1 MQIFQSGRRAGDKD
15 CEQDD
20 EKDDGGSDDGKMVN
34 HNHWQGFESDD
45 GDDAAATG
53 VLMTSIT
60 VLMMMK
66 QMSLTRKY

>member
-1 MQIFQSGRRAGDKD
+1 MVNRMTKRMMVAVMM
-15 CEQDD
+15 E
-20 EKDDGGSDDGKMVN
+20 KMVN

-45 GDDAAATG
+45 DGDDAAATG
-53 VLMTSIT
+53 MLMTSIT

>member
-1 MQIFQSGRRAGDKD
+1 MVNRMTKRMMVAVMM
-15 CEQDD
+15 E
-20 EKDDGGSDDGKMVN
+20 KMVN

-45 GDDAAATG
+45 ADDAAATG
-53 VLMTSIT
+53 MLMTSIT